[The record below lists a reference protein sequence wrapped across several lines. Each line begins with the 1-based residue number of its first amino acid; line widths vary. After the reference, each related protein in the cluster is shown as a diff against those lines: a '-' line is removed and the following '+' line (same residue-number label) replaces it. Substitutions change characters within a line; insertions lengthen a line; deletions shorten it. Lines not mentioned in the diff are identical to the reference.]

1 MNEPEQTIM
10 RTSLSRPQQLLG
22 GDREMVIMA
31 GLGAAMM
38 AVSVMTF
45 VSFLLALVGFW
56 TIVIVLARIGKADPM
71 MRKVYSRHLQ
81 YKDFYP
87 RKAGLPALARR
98 QSGLE
103 VAVFGETRKQPTGLA
118 DLLLWFGLVDDG
130 IVLQRDGSLLAAWQ
144 YRGPDLQSATHAEMA
159 AIARRLTGFFGLEAG
174 G

>member
-31 GLGAAMM
+31 GLGFALM

-45 VSFLLALVGFW
+45 LSF
-56 TIVIVLARIGKADPM
+56 VLAIGGFSLVVAILAKIGKADPM

-87 RKAGLPALARR
+87 AK
-98 QSGLE
+98 S
-103 VAVFGETRKQPTGLA
+103 AV
-118 DLLLWFGLVDDG
+118 V
-130 IVLQRDGSLLAAWQ
+130 SLGKTPKRSW
-144 YRGPDLQSATHAEMA
+144 R
-159 AIARRLTGFFGLEAG
+159 
-174 G
+174 

>member
-31 GLGAAMM
+31 GLGAAML

-45 VSFLLALVGFW
+45 VSFLLAIVGFW

-87 RKAGLPALARR
+87 AK
-98 QSGLE
+98 SG
-103 VAVFGETRKQPTGLA
+103 VTCFGKTPK
-118 DLLLWFGLVDDG
+118 
-130 IVLQRDGSLLAAWQ
+130 
-144 YRGPDLQSATHAEMA
+144 RGW
-159 AIARRLTGFFGLEAG
+159 R
-174 G
+174 

>member
-45 VSFLLALVGFW
+45 VSF
-56 TIVIVLARIGKADPM
+56 VLARIGKADPM

-81 YKDFYP
+81 YKDFYSA
-87 RKAGLPALARR
+87 K
-98 QSGLE
+98 SG
-103 VAVFGETRKQPTGLA
+103 V
-118 DLLLWFGLVDDG
+118 
-130 IVLQRDGSLLAAWQ
+130 
-144 YRGPDLQSATHAEMA
+144 
-159 AIARRLTGFFGLEAG
+159 TGFGKTPKRG
-174 G
+174 WR

>member
-1 MNEPEQTIM
+1 MGASSAIPVYLSPCSWRATFWEKSMNEPEQTIM

-45 VSFLLALVGFW
+45 VSFVLAIIGFW

-81 YKDFYP
+81 YKDFYSAKRD
-87 RKAGLPALARR
+87 RKSVG
-98 QSGLE
+98 
-103 VAVFGETRKQPTGLA
+103 
-118 DLLLWFGLVDDG
+118 
-130 IVLQRDGSLLAAWQ
+130 
-144 YRGPDLQSATHAEMA
+144 
-159 AIARRLTGFFGLEAG
+159 
-174 G
+174 